1 MTTTAEPL
9 VPPRTGGPAASG
21 RERVAAEVPTDVARR
36 LRVWA
41 ALRGQ
46 PAAHV
51 VSAVICQA
59 VPSADQLAKDMQTGG
74 HDHDDL

>member
-1 MTTTAEPL
+1 MTA
-9 VPPRTGGPAASG
+9 VPEAPAAPAVAR
-21 RERVAAEVPTDVARR
+21 RERIAVELPPDVTKR

-51 VSAVICQA
+51 VSDVVCQA
-59 VPSADQLAKDMQTGG
+59 VPTDEQLAELVQRNGEP
-74 HDHDDL
+74 HDQH

>member
-1 MTTTAEPL
+1 MSTGMEALTASG
-9 VPPRTGGPAASG
+9 TGALAGSG
-21 RERVAAEVPTDVARR
+21 RERVAAEVPADVARR

-59 VPSADQLAKDMQTGG
+59 VPSAEELAKDMKGDS
-74 HDHDDL
+74 DHAADL